1 MGLILGLT
9 PLCSKRKEDERGF
22 GAAKGF
28 SPCPTSRGG
37 AQGTGS
43 AGEPGGAGEHQQEQ
57 DPASAGNGREERGEV
72 LGGHKKNPR
81 RRHSKGLK
89 ASTALRSGNGSEQES
104 LREREDGKKSG
115 MGEKRGLRRSRMGC
129 IPSTCWSSSEPAGVK
144 PSRGSPRINHR
155 NKRVVLVRP
164 QPARQE
170 RERIVIINNH

>member
-1 MGLILGLT
+1 MAAGSGERALWGDVGELILGLT

-72 LGGHKKNPR
+72 LGGHKKTP
-81 RRHSKGLK
+81 GG
-89 ASTALRSGNGSEQES
+89 ATAQG
-104 LREREDGKKSG
+104 
-115 MGEKRGLRRSRMGC
+115 
-129 IPSTCWSSSEPAGVK
+129 
-144 PSRGSPRINHR
+144 
-155 NKRVVLVRP
+155 
-164 QPARQE
+164 
-170 RERIVIINNH
+170 